1 MQEII
6 QCKACGKYIEGEWTL
21 YNGHCNSK
29 DDIGEVTKCTP
40 TETDVGVS
48 CMAGIISKFSKK
60 KSQGAK
66 NYFLRYC
73 FIAFKD
79 GRTS

>member
-60 KSQGAK
+60 K
-66 NYFLRYC
+66 
-73 FIAFKD
+73 IA
-79 GRTS
+79 GRTYSALVGPMHNSHRE